1 MNSYW
6 FGEVEGSAC
15 YPVEGGLAA
24 MRDRLQRIRTEP
36 EHYTPI
42 QWDIVARC
50 GIFVS
55 RPEYLEKLRELC
67 FSLAEQKIEEHFQRP
82 DIELLQMVRV
92 LDELDEVI
100 NLLTERLTEWYKV
113 KRPDFS
119 RKYRNLPAK
128 KMIAVMRRGQG
139 GVFRAMLDEI
149 ERMGELRT
157 SLMRDVSS
165 GADLLMPNCSAL
177 VGGLVAARLLSYAG
191 GLPELARLP
200 GSAIQVLGART
211 ALFSHIRGGSPPPKH
226 GIIFQH
232 RRVHNASLRVR
243 GRVSRTLAAKLG
255 IAARLDYYRG
265 AEDKEFLRK
274 ADEAVKRAGEDQ

>member
-6 FGEVEGSAC
+6 FGDVEGSAC
-15 YPVEGGLAA
+15 YPAEGGLAA
-24 MRDRLQRIRTEP
+24 MRDRLQRIGAEP
-36 EHYTPI
+36 EGYSPI
-42 QWDIVARC
+42 QWEMVVRC
-50 GIFVS
+50 GIFSS
-55 RPEYLEKLRELC
+55 RREYRERLRELC
-67 FSLAEQKIEEHFQRP
+67 FFIAEQKIGEHFQRP

-113 KRPDFS
+113 KKPDFS

-128 KMIAVMRRGQG
+128 KMVAVMRRGQG

-165 GADLLMPNCSAL
+165 RADRLMPNCSAL

-191 GLPELARLP
+191 GLQELARLP

-232 RRVHNASLRVR
+232 RRVHNAPPRVR

-265 AEDKEFLRK
+265 VPDSEFLRR
-274 ADEAVKRAGEDQ
+274 ADEAVSRAGEEQ

>member
-1 MNSYW
+1 MTSYW
-6 FGEVEGSAC
+6 FGDVEGSAC
-15 YPVEGGLAA
+15 HPVEGGLAA
-24 MRDRLQRIRTEP
+24 IRDHLQRIRTEP
-36 EHYTPI
+36 EYYTPI
-42 QWDIVARC
+42 QWDIIARC
-50 GIFVS
+50 GIFAS
-55 RPEYLEKLRELC
+55 RREYLEQLRDLC
-67 FSLAEQKIEEHFQRP
+67 FSLAETKIEEHFQRP
-82 DIELLQMVRV
+82 DVELLQMVRV

-113 KRPDFS
+113 KKPDFS

-128 KMIAVMRRGQG
+128 KMIMVMRRGQG

-165 GADLLMPNCSAL
+165 RADMLMPNCSAL

-191 GLPELARLP
+191 GLPELSRLP

-232 RRVHNASLRVR
+232 RRVHNAPIRVR

-265 AEDKEFLRK
+265 VPDREFLQK
-274 ADEAVKRAGEDQ
+274 ADEAVSRAGEDR